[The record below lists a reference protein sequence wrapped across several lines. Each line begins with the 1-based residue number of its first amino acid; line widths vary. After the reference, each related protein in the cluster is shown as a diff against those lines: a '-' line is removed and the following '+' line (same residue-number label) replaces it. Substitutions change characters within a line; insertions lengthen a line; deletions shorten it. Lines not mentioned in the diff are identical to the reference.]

1 MGSMKLDLHNKPKN
15 FQKAL
20 EKYFSSAFGPSPAL
34 YRQISLCGWRPL
46 IDPRMLSGTDAP
58 SNDPLLPGIEIYET
72 DDGMTIEVALNR
84 IKEDSLHLAV
94 SGQRLIIR
102 GERINGSP
110 AETATS
116 VAWRSNPLF
125 QQLIRL
131 PETVNA
137 GGFRAQ
143 MKGDIVRIDFA
154 RRR

>member
-1 MGSMKLDLHNKPKN
+1 MGSMKLDLRSEPKN

-20 EKYFSSAFGPSPAL
+20 AQYFSTAFGPSPAL
-34 YRQISLCGWRPL
+34 YRHVSLCGWRPL
-46 IDPRMLSGTDAP
+46 IAPGLLCGSHAP
-58 SNDPLLPGIEIYET
+58 SNGPSLPGIEIYET
-72 DDGMTIEVALNR
+72 DDGMTIEVALSR
-84 IKEDSLHLAV
+84 IKEESLHLAV

-102 GERINGSP
+102 GERIDGDP
-110 AETATS
+110 LQTATS

-125 QQLIRL
+125 QHLIRL
-131 PETVNA
+131 PETVNT

>member
-1 MGSMKLDLHNKPKN
+1 MGSMKLDLRSEPKN

-20 EKYFSSAFGPSPAL
+20 GKYFSAAFGPSPSL
-34 YRQISLCGWRPL
+34 YRHVSLCGWRPL
-46 IDPRMLSGTDAP
+46 VAPRLLTGPHSSD
-58 SNDPLLPGIEIYET
+58 SDPLLPGIEIYET

-84 IKEDSLHLAV
+84 IKEESLHLAV

-102 GERINGSP
+102 GERIDSG
-110 AETATS
+110 ATQTATS
-116 VAWRSNPLF
+116 VALRTNPLF
-125 QQLIRL
+125 QHLIRL

>member
-1 MGSMKLDLHNKPKN
+1 MGSMKLDLRSEPKN

-20 EKYFSSAFGPSPAL
+20 EKYFNSAFGPSPAL
-34 YRQISLCGWRPL
+34 YRHVSLCGWRPL
-46 IDPRMLSGTDAP
+46 NDPRMLREAVTP
-58 SNDPLLPGIEIYET
+58 SNDSILPGIEIYET

-94 SGQRLIIR
+94 TGQRLIIR
-102 GERINGSP
+102 GERIDGSAP
-110 AETATS
+110 ETAAS

-131 PETVNA
+131 PETVNT

>member
-1 MGSMKLDLHNKPKN
+1 MGSMKLDLRNEPKN

-20 EKYFSSAFGPSPAL
+20 DKYFSTAFGPSPAL
-34 YRQISLCGWRPL
+34 YRHVSLCGWRPL
-46 IDPRMLSGTDAP
+46 MAPRMLGGTDML
-58 SNDPLLPGIEIYET
+58 SNDPPLPGIEIYET
-72 DDGMTIEVALNR
+72 DAGMTIEVALNR
-84 IKEDSLHLAV
+84 IKEESLHLAV

-102 GERINGSP
+102 GERIDGSP
-110 AETATS
+110 PQTATS

-125 QQLIRL
+125 QHLIRL